1 MTESNPDALASP
13 VGAVDGGD
21 GAVGVGVGV
30 GVVAGAA
37 VLAGHSSLAC
47 FSPFRNHF
55 ASRWLP

>member
-21 GAVGVGVGV
+21 GAVGV